1 MPKFQLTPLDDD
13 MAARLDAKAQGR
25 AVRFVVPL
33 RADMQVDVMARAF
46 DGASFDRHFD
56 DTFENPDD
64 AVTNTLIRHIL
75 WPYGGELDALVNA
88 FGFLPGQIIGAI
100 VKAAGG
106 GSGTRV
112 DVLDENTPDGV
123 LAAAALTR
131 EKATELVD
139 AAGGLVALSLI
150 TLPRAGGAIVVR
162 APSYAGLQRLER
174 AYRKKTGCAQA
185 CRQAVLDGT
194 AWSTEKIDT
203 MLQRLPAL
211 AANVV
216 APEILRLGGAGADE
230 AQFRSV
236 GPDQGAPL

>member
-1 MPKFQLTPLDDD
+1 MPKFQLTPLDDET
-13 MAARLDAKAQGR
+13 ASRIAAKAQGKT
-25 AVRFVVPL
+25 VRFVVPL
-33 RADMQVDVMARAF
+33 RPDMQIDVMARAF

-56 DTFENPDD
+56 DTFESPDD

-75 WPYGGELDALVNA
+75 WPYGAELDALVNA

-106 GSGTRV
+106 GSGARIDT
-112 DVLDENTPDGV
+112 LNEGTPDGV
-123 LAAAALTR
+123 LAAAALAP
-131 EKATELVD
+131 EKAAELVD
-139 AAGGLVALSLI
+139 AAGGLVALSLV
-150 TLPRAGGAIVVR
+150 TLPRGGGALVVR
-162 APSYAGLQRLER
+162 APSYASLQRLER
-174 AYRKKTGCAQA
+174 AYRKKTNCAQA

-230 AQFRSV
+230 AQFRGV